1 MQLQQKAD
9 AAAQHATAIK
19 ANLEIVTA
27 KMEAAQRDL
36 AEAVTVDPPVETDR
50 LRLAAAYKQSKEA
63 QALLQNEYTSAQNA
77 AEAAQ
82 AEYARAVQEAEATA
96 TTAATDQGSRG
107 NNPSQLCGGAS
118 VNITRA
124 MAHMEILVNHSNGLA
139 EKLLGEGA
147 FPKGY
152 LEGKV
157 NWTSGDPCYDRAKQA
172 LTEAAA
178 CHNNAK
184 TNHLFSLALNH
195 ANAIPESTEGR
206 REKVVRTLAKTAAVL
221 KACKSDFTTRYLVS
235 RIDDVFAGKGEWQGS
250 NIWKSVLEALPEADA
265 SVPYAAAATNPTG
278 APNAV
283 AATAAATAAAAATG
297 GGQQ

>member
-1 MQLQQKAD
+1 M
-9 AAAQHATAIK
+9 
-19 ANLEIVTA
+19 
-27 KMEAAQRDL
+27 
-36 AEAVTVDPPVETDR
+36 
-50 LRLAAAYKQSKEA
+50 
-63 QALLQNEYTSAQNA
+63 
-77 AEAAQ
+77 
-82 AEYARAVQEAEATA
+82 
-96 TTAATDQGSRG
+96 
-107 NNPSQLCGGAS
+107 
-118 VNITRA
+118 
-124 MAHMEILVNHSNGLA
+124 
-139 EKLLGEGA
+139 
-147 FPKGY
+147 
-152 LEGKV
+152 
-157 NWTSGDPCYDRAKQA
+157 
-172 LTEAAA
+172 
-178 CHNNAK
+178 
-184 TNHLFSLALNH
+184 ALNH